1 LSKDFLVYKNNKMT
15 YNQAFPKLYRKLKQH
30 NITYN
35 SLTLIDKLKKVEEK
49 YGEIKDSYLDVIV
62 NQILT
67 SKKEI

>member
-1 LSKDFLVYKNNKMT
+1 MT

-35 SLTLIDKLKKVEEK
+35 SLTLIDRLKKVEEK
-49 YGEIKDSYLDVIV
+49 YGEIKDNYLDTIV
-62 NQILT
+62 NQILA